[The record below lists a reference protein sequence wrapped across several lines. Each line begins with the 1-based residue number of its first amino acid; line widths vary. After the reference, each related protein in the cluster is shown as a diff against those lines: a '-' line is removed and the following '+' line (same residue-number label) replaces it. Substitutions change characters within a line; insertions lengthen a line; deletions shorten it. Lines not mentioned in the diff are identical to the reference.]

1 MKLSFFE
8 RLSTRLAVVPLLAA
22 LLIFSISG
30 YALYYL
36 LFIDF
41 QKSFINAR
49 LIDITENKR
58 LQTEDWLMH
67 IKDDLAAA
75 SSSVSLQN
83 ALLTLRQTSGGPETV
98 GPEGKTAR
106 LTKKEKKR
114 LEALQKERRD
124 ALNSLASLMA
134 EWSRFGNYREFNIL
148 SVQGDILAGIGP
160 ATGTRALTSA
170 DLSLS
175 ADKGQKGP
183 VLLRLRRVGE
193 SGTAIDFLAPI
204 TGEDNATAAF
214 LYVSVDAGK
223 LADYL
228 GTRTGIFAAEKI
240 VMIDGEG
247 NLMLTKDGLPLKQLR
262 YNLPAIGRENPV
274 GDRDG
279 FFFYQIP
286 VTGSP
291 FKLLGIVAK
300 NEARRPMFIVFGVFW
315 ACVLFILLVMVFQWT
330 KIFKLVMDPLSRLHA
345 VLKAASM
352 GNLEMAMGDG
362 FSGEILELKTA
373 VDAVIT
379 ELNAKDLLL
388 RKGITVRAKTEGVST
403 VLSRMSGERIK
414 KELLRPLEEIVEGMR
429 VALSGGDA
437 LEIEK
442 VSGTAHTLLGLVD
455 DLIVLAGLEEGSTG
469 MVHEEFSF
477 SEVMEEAGDRARKM
491 TGMKE
496 IELIVDCAD
505 ELKEKTVYTD
515 RRILNRILNSLAS
528 TAVKCTEVG
537 TITIAAS
544 LETKGGVE
552 YMVITVADTG
562 FGLPKETLEAI
573 LNESTCP
580 IGMLQYVT
588 AKGLTLFL
596 GGEIEAESVED
607 KGSVFTVTIPLRSAV
622 H

>member
-1 MKLSFFE
+1 MKLRFLE
-8 RLSTRLAVVPLLAA
+8 RLSTRLAIVPLLAA
-22 LLIFSISG
+22 LLVFSISG

-41 QKSFINAR
+41 QKSFIHAR

-67 IKDDLAAA
+67 IKYNLAAA

-98 GPEGKTAR
+98 EPEGKTAR
-106 LTKKEKKR
+106 LTMKENKR
-114 LEALQKERRD
+114 LEALQKERQD
-124 ALNSLASLMA
+124 ALNSLVPFMA
-134 EWSRFGNYREFNIL
+134 EWARFGNYREFNVL
-148 SVQGDILAGIGP
+148 SVQGDILAGSGP
-160 ATGTRALTSA
+160 TTGTPALTGA

-175 ADKGQKGP
+175 ADSGQKGP

-193 SGTAIDFLAPI
+193 SGTAVDFLAPV
-204 TGEDNATAAF
+204 TGEDNTTAAF
-214 LYVSVDAGK
+214 LFASVDAGK
-223 LADYL
+223 VAEYL
-228 GTRTGIFAAEKI
+228 RIRRGIFATEKI

-247 NLMLTKDGLPLKQLR
+247 NLMLTKDGPPLKQLR

-300 NEARRPMFIVFGVFW
+300 GEARRPMFIVFGVFL
-315 ACVLFILLVMVFQWT
+315 ACALFVLLVMAFQWT
-330 KIFKLVMDPLSRLHA
+330 KFFKLVMYPLSRLHA

-352 GNLEMAMGDG
+352 GNFEMAMGDG
-362 FSGEILELKTA
+362 YSGEILELKTA

-388 RKGITVRAKTEGVST
+388 RKGITVRDKIEGVST

-414 KELLRPLEEIVEGMR
+414 RELLRPLEEVVEGMR

-442 VSGTAHTLLGLVD
+442 VSGTAFTLLGFVD

-477 SEVMEEAGDRARKM
+477 NEVMEEAGDRTRKM

-515 RRILNRILNSLAS
+515 RRILSRILNSLAS

-537 TITIAAS
+537 TITITAS
-544 LETKGGVE
+544 LETRNGVE
-552 YMVITVADTG
+552 FMVISVADTG
-562 FGLPKETLEAI
+562 TGFPKVTLEAI

-580 IGMLQYVT
+580 IGMLQYAT
-588 AKGLTLFL
+588 AKGLTFFL
-596 GGEIEAESVED
+596 GGEIEAESMED

-622 H
+622 N